1 MDEMNFSWIILAG
14 GESRRMGQPKQ
25 TLPWKD
31 GTVLDAAVEK
41 AKQAGAGKVLISAN
55 RAYPPYRC
63 VMDRVPGAGPLG
75 GIHACLLQAS
85 SPLCL
90 VVPVDV
96 PLFPG
101 ELASQMIRYA
111 RDSGRLYLP
120 LCWNGT
126 LEPLIGV
133 FHRDTAPIIEGM
145 LTRQE
150 NKVRSLTRY
159 VSWEPFSREGDPVL
173 MENCNTP
180 ETYRQLYAR
189 FGMA

>member
-14 GESRRMGQPKQ
+14 GESRRMGQSKQ

-31 GTVLDAAVEK
+31 GTLLDAAVEK
-41 AKQAGAGKVLISAN
+41 ARQAGAGEVLISAN
-55 RAYPPYRC
+55 RAYPPCRC

-111 RDSGRLYLP
+111 RDSGRQYLP

-126 LEPLIGV
+126 LEPLIAV

-150 NKVRSLTRY
+150 NKVRSLSRY
-159 VSWEPFSREGDPVL
+159 VSWEPFPQEGDPVL

-180 ETYRQLYAR
+180 ETYRRLYAR